1 MSNLNQGELG
11 DWLSYLEN
19 INPNRIELGLDR
31 VRAVLKRLNLDFSR
45 TKVIEVAGT
54 NGKGSSGALI
64 DAALRAAGLK
74 SCLYTSPHLHRF
86 NERVV
91 INGRQASDEELAEAF
106 AAVYARREGVELTYF
121 EYTTLAAFYLFAKA
135 QPDVLVLEI
144 GLGGRLDAVNV
155 LDADIAL
162 IASIGLDHVRIL
174 GHTIE
179 EIAHE
184 KAGIIKPHCKVV
196 TGLLDPAARA
206 VVKAEAKKQ
215 QAQIYCEGE
224 DFSACSTDGTVF
236 AEGQTGPFDLKMG
249 ETVIFSALPY
259 PKIPMICAPSALMVI
274 YLLRR
279 AGLNIPDAAV
289 TKALTSAALPGRMQL
304 VSTRPDL
311 YLDVAHNVPA
321 AKHLV
326 QVLKS
331 RPLKGRRLAVIG
343 MLRDKDI
350 EGVLK
355 LISPLFDAFYTA
367 TLHTERGEQ
376 AARLNQALSV
386 CAPEALLKSYNKVD
400 EALAGALAAAA
411 PDDEIVVLGSFVTV
425 SEADA
430 FLKGTTGLEV

>member
-1 MSNLNQGELG
+1 MSDINKGGLG

-31 VRAVLKRLNLDFSR
+31 VRAVFERLNLDFSR

-54 NGKGSSGALI
+54 NGKGSSCALI
-64 DAALRAAGLK
+64 DAAVRAAGLK

-91 INGRQASDEELAEAF
+91 INGKEATDEALAEAF
-106 AAVYARREGVELTYF
+106 AAVYAKREGVELTYF

-135 QPDVLVLEI
+135 QPDVVVLEI

-174 GHTIE
+174 GNTIE
-179 EIAHE
+179 AIAYE
-184 KAGIIKPHCKVV
+184 KAGIIKPHCQVV
-196 TGLLDPAARA
+196 TGLLEPSAKA
-206 VVKAEAKKQ
+206 VIKAEAEKQ
-215 QAQIYCEGE
+215 EAEIFCEGD
-224 DFSACSTDGTVF
+224 DFTV
-236 AEGQTGPFDLKMG
+236 QTAAALDEAGPFDVKLG
-249 ETVIFSALPY
+249 AEVIFQQLPY
-259 PKIPMICAPSALMVI
+259 PKLPMICAPSALMVI
-274 YLLRR
+274 YLLRK
-279 AGLNIPDAAV
+279 AGHNIPDGAV
-289 TKALTSAALPGRMQL
+289 CEALNTASLPGRMQL
-304 VSTRPDL
+304 VSRRPDL

-331 RPLKGRRLAVIG
+331 RPVAGKRIAVIG
-343 MLRDKDI
+343 MLKDKDI

-355 LISPLFDAFYTA
+355 LIAPMFDAFYTA

-376 AARLNQALSV
+376 AQRLSQALAD

-400 EALAGALAAAA
+400 EALSSALAAASA
-411 PDDEIVVLGSFVTV
+411 EDEIVVLGSFVTA

-430 FLKGTTGLEV
+430 FLKEQQTYKV